1 MLRKHSVKAVIQ
13 RVSEASVSVDGREIS
28 RIGRGLLLLVGVEKE
43 DGEEQ
48 AASLAKKI
56 AEMRVF
62 EDDAGKMNLS
72 ARDVGGE
79 VLAVSQF
86 TLCADLRKGRRPGF
100 DDAAPPD
107 AARAL
112 FARFAEILRGH
123 GLTVKEGAFGAH
135 MRVAL
140 VNDGPVTFTI
150 KL

>member
-1 MLRKHSVKAVIQ
+1 MKAVIQ
-13 RVSEASVSVDGREIS
+13 RVSEAIVTVDDREIS
-28 RIGRGLLLLVGVEKE
+28 RIGRGLLLLVGVEKG
-43 DGEEQ
+43 DTEEH
-48 AASLAKKI
+48 AAALAKKI

-62 EDDAGKMNLS
+62 EDEAGRMNLS
-72 ARDVGGE
+72 VREAGGE

-112 FARFAEILRGH
+112 LARFAEMLKSR
-123 GLTVKEGAFGAH
+123 GLTVREGDFGAH